1 MGGAPRGAPADVDPH
16 DAGAD
21 VLSALQPGVAQ
32 RAGRIAVDAVEEPE
46 RQAARLCAGGRERR
60 QGDREDQRAPDQ
72 DCGRRRRRPRTSV
85 PARRTISSTGKAA
98 PMPLPPPE
106 PVRTASATEPSGERP
121 SGASPGGGAEGV
133 ADPPCSAA
141 RTACFGAVA
150 VTIFSRRLPSG
161 PAARSARPAAPA
173 SRRGLAVTTLPVGV
187 FPSADGTDSRYSS
200 IAELPGGA
208 LVFALWPS
216 AGAGPASARTARVAS
231 RRLIDWLYARGPGGL
246 TWPIYRPGPGVRSRT
261 SSSPHQ
267 ARRPVMHSS
276 RRVLV
281 VVLAIAA
288 VLIAT
293 AGMAGAADNR
303 ATPKS

>member
-173 SRRGLAVTTLPVGV
+173 SRRGLAATTLPVGV
-187 FPSADGTDSRYSS
+187 LPSADGTDSRYSS

-208 LVFALWPS
+208 FVFALWAS
-216 AGAGPASARTARVAS
+216 AGAAAKLDAASVSAMVAS
-231 RRLIDWLYARGPGGL
+231 RRMCPYVRRSAGGADIALSTGVAQAYARALQFPQ
-246 TWPIYRPGPGVRSRT
+246 
-261 SSSPHQ
+261 Q
-267 ARRPVMHSS
+267 ASRPVMHSS

-288 VLIAT
+288 VLVAT
-293 AGMAGAADNR
+293 AGM
-303 ATPKS
+303 